1 MSKTKIIRKSLK
13 LLWIA
18 ALILTLAGC
27 SLGPAPGVKPVTG
40 FDLARYAGTWYEIA
54 RLDHR
59 FERVLADVSATYRV
73 QADGSVEVRNRGF
86 DVARDEWREAIGRA
100 VFIGAPTAG
109 SLKVSFFGPF
119 YGGYH
124 VVELDP
130 EYRWAL
136 VLGPDRDYA
145 WILARDKELPASVR
159 ERLSAAAGAAGID
172 TSAWVWVTQTR
183 GDPALT
189 TPR

>member
-1 MSKTKIIRKSLK
+1 MLQKPLN
-13 LLWIA
+13 LLWTN
-18 ALILTLAGC
+18 ALILSLVGC

-40 FDLARYAGTWYEIA
+40 FDLARYTGTWYEIA

-59 FERVLADVSATYRV
+59 FERGLTDVSATYRV

-86 DVARDEWREAIGRA
+86 DVAKDAWREAVGRA
-100 VFIGAPTAG
+100 GFVGAPTTG

-130 EYRWAL
+130 DYRWGL

-145 WILARDKELPASVR
+145 WILARDKALPASVR
-159 ERLSAAAGAAGID
+159 ERLSAAARAAGID

-183 GDPALT
+183 ADPALVA
-189 TPR
+189 PR

>member
-1 MSKTKIIRKSLK
+1 MLRNSLIPM
-13 LLWIA
+13 WIT
-18 ALILTLAGC
+18 ALILFLSGC

-40 FDLARYAGTWYEIA
+40 FDLARYTGTWYEVA

-59 FERVLADVSATYRV
+59 FERGLADVSATYRV

-100 VFIGAPTAG
+100 VFIGAPTTG

-130 EYRWAL
+130 DYRWAL

-145 WILARDKELPASVR
+145 WILARDKALPASVR
-159 ERLSAAAGAAGID
+159 ERLSAAAGVAGID

-183 GDPALT
+183 ADPVLAT
-189 TPR
+189 AR

>member
-1 MSKTKIIRKSLK
+1 MTNMLRNSLK
-13 LLWIA
+13 PLWITV
-18 ALILTLAGC
+18 LILTLTGC
-27 SLGPAPGVKPVTG
+27 SLGPAPGVQPVTG
-40 FDLARYAGTWYEIA
+40 FDLARYTGTWYEIA

-59 FERVLADVSATYRV
+59 FERGLADVSATYRV

-86 DVARDEWREAIGRA
+86 DLAKDEWREAIGRA
-100 VFIGAPTAG
+100 VFIGAPTTG

-130 EYRWAL
+130 DYRWAL

-145 WILARDKELPASVR
+145 WILARDKVLPASVR
-159 ERLSAAAGAAGID
+159 ERLSAAAFAAGID
-172 TSAWVWVTQTR
+172 TSAWVWVTQSR
-183 GDPALT
+183 ADPALAT
-189 TPR
+189 QR